1 MSGRLI
7 AVVGPSGAGK
17 DAVMDGLVA
26 ACPGL
31 HRVRRVITRA
41 DDAGEAFE
49 PASPAEFVARRAAG
63 AFALDWQA
71 HGQSYG
77 IPEAELAPVHRGGEV
92 IVNLSRTVLPAAA
105 EIAPRLA
112 VLVVTA
118 SPEVRA
124 ARIAGR
130 GRETA
135 GEIAARL
142 DRKVTLPPLPP
153 GVEVLEV
160 ANDGPLGDTVATAR
174 RALYPESGRRAR

>member
-1 MSGRLI
+1 MNGRLI

-26 ACPGL
+26 ACSGL
-31 HRVRRVITRA
+31 HRARRVITRA

-49 PASPAEFVARRAAG
+49 PASPAQFAVRRAAG
-63 AFALDWQA
+63 AFALHWQA

-77 IPEAELAPVHRGGEV
+77 IPEAELAPLCHGGAV

-105 EIAPRLA
+105 EIAPRLV

-130 GRETA
+130 GRETT

-153 GVEVLEV
+153 QVEVLEV
-160 ANDGPLGDTVATAR
+160 ANDGPLADTVAQAC
-174 RALYPESGRRAR
+174 RALYPASGRRAR